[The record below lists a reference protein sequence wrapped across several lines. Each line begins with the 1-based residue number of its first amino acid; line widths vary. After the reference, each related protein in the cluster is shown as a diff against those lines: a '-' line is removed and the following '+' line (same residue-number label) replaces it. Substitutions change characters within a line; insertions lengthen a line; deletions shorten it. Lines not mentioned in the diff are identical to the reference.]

1 MWRTCSAILWNWTVN
16 VVVRVWYA
24 KLEALASLPSRL
36 QHEFNQANVST
47 PNTSALR
54 VHLVLMYKC
63 RCVQIW
69 SFPPEWKNAN
79 FYHFLWLS
87 STAAYLTYIS
97 RLLLRHHFT
106 HKLQHFLCTRISVSL
121 YTFKLLPSFLTFV
134 ESAVQ
139 QTAAC
144 PFLCLPQLSQ
154 CHHFH
159 VPQTHTSTKGN
170 RKTGAFSP
178 DRFLGEREQDF
189 LQKKDKIRFAGWKRS
204 AVLQISSG
212 RWINPSFSV
221 RS

>member
-1 MWRTCSAILWNWTVN
+1 MCTDFIISSWMEKRRPFFMTFLHRCLFNIHF
-16 VVVRVWYA
+16 
-24 KLEALASLPSRL
+24 PSPT
-36 QHEFNQANVST
+36 T
-47 PNTSALR
+47 PPLHT
-54 VHLVLMYKC
+54 
-63 RCVQIW
+63 QTPT
-69 SFPPEWKNAN
+69 FPLHS
-79 FYHFLWLS
+79 YS
-87 STAAYLTYIS
+87 M
-97 RLLLRHHFT
+97 
-106 HKLQHFLCTRISVSL
+106 SL

-170 RKTGAFSP
+170 RKTGAFLP